1 MAASTIPSL
10 SVWPCCTP
18 FGNTQE
24 GPDRLRSAPI
34 TDPLSR
40 GFGIPNRSP
49 EPLRAGR
56 DHPFP
61 RFAGSPW
68 RERDVAR
75 RMRHDGV
82 GPSTVL
88 EVTAWARG
96 PAPGLRRKFSHRSW
110 LRIPFTC
117 LCSLL
122 YVEPRRNSTASFRRK
137 PFRACLSVFVYPF
150 PWHRT

>member
-1 MAASTIPSL
+1 MAAIPPL
-10 SVWPCCTP
+10 SVWPCGTP
-18 FGNTQE
+18 FGPRPSPV
-24 GPDRLRSAPI
+24 GRPA
-34 TDPLSR
+34 LSR
-40 GFGIPNRSP
+40 FRDPKPIPLVR
-49 EPLRAGR
+49 RAGR